1 MTSKVITSM
10 EKTFLPEID
19 SSNKLD
25 ADGMQNYWKLI
36 VILSWTTEFGRVDI
50 FNELLI
56 LVQYEASSRVGHLEK
71 VLHIFSS
78 MKKKPKFITVDAPK
92 KPSKGYGVFS
102 ANIYFKR
109 TVSWC
114 WGGAPIWNT
123 GANRCAFVNHGLSRF
138 VTCGKLRHLDIT
150 YRAHFFLNKAPVYW
164 FNKRQDIVD
173 SSAFTSEFISL

>member
-1 MTSKVITSM
+1 MNLWTISSQNYVNAVLKNVVKGPKSRPYHMTSKVITSM

-78 MKKKPKFITVDAPK
+78 MKKKP
-92 KPSKGYGVFS
+92 
-102 ANIYFKR
+102 N
-109 TVSWC
+109 
-114 WGGAPIWNT
+114 
-123 GANRCAFVNHGLSRF
+123 L
-138 VTCGKLRHLDIT
+138 
-150 YRAHFFLNKAPVYW
+150 
-164 FNKRQDIVD
+164 
-173 SSAFTSEFISL
+173 